1 MGLRGDKMNKRIIV
15 IGDVHGCADTL
26 KELITKIQPTSKD
39 RIIMLG
45 DYFDRGPKSA
55 EVYRYL
61 QVMDSVWNCTF
72 LKGNHEHM
80 MVKAIRDNND
90 DLWMYN
96 GGFYTK
102 ESFNNNPNIKFGEVI
117 NWANNLPLWTES
129 KKYYFVHAGLPYG
142 NPEDND
148 EGDMLWDRGHIY
160 SCSNPADKVVVFGH
174 TPQRN
179 PYKIQNGNICIDSG
193 CVFSGKLTAM
203 IINAENEEDYK
214 FISIPCIDV

>member
-1 MGLRGDKMNKRIIV
+1 MNKRIIV
-15 IGDVHGCADTL
+15 IGDVHGCAETL
-26 KELITKIQPTSKD
+26 KLLITKIQPTSKD

-55 EVYRYL
+55 EVYKYL
-61 QVMDSVWNCTF
+61 QVMNSVWNCTF

-102 ESFNNNPNIKFGEVI
+102 ESFKNNPDIKFGEVI
-117 NWANNLPLWTES
+117 NWAKDLPLWTES
-129 KKYYFVHAGLPYG
+129 EKYYFVHAGLPYG

-148 EGDMLWDRGHIY
+148 EGDMVWDRGHIA
-160 SCSNPADKVVVFGH
+160 NEHNTADKVVVFGH
-174 TPQRN
+174 TPN
-179 PYKIQNGNICIDSG
+179 CKPYKTKCGNICIDSG
-193 CVFSGKLTAM
+193 CVYGEQLTAM
-203 IINAENEEDYK
+203 IIDAKNEDKYE
-214 FISIPCIDV
+214 FISIPCIDK